1 MGKRWWF
8 LLVAFVLA
16 LATALPVAAQDEGG
30 DDAVTKLPWQVGPA
44 KGRIGDRAT
53 IDVPEG
59 YQFLGA
65 AGTRRLN
72 ELMQNPPSGVD
83 EYTLAPEGMN
93 WFAFFSFDEVGYV
106 KDNESLKADEI
117 LASIREGAEQS
128 NEERRKRGWETLR
141 IEGWSFKPQYD
152 NELNL
157 LEWAILAEG
166 EQNHHQVVNYNT
178 RLLGRRGVMEV
189 ILVADPEGL
198 DGAVAEFKELV
209 PGYAFNDGE
218 KYAEYKAGD
227 HVAEYGLAA
236 LITGGAAAV
245 ASKKG
250 FFAAIAVFLA
260 KAWKLVLIGLVGVGA
275 AIRKLFGGKDAS
287 SK

>member
-8 LLVAFVLA
+8 LMVAFVLA
-16 LATALPVAAQDEGG
+16 LATALPVAAQEEDG
-30 DDAVTKLPWQVGPA
+30 DDAVTQLPWQVGPT

-65 AGTRRLN
+65 AGTRKLN
-72 ELMQNPPSGVD
+72 ELMQNPSGDAD
-83 EYTLAPEGMN
+83 EYTLAPEAMN

-106 KDNESLKADEI
+106 KDNESLDANEI
-117 LASIREGAEQS
+117 LASVREGAEQS

-141 IEGWSFKPQYD
+141 IEGWGFKPQYD
-152 NELNL
+152 NQLNL

-166 EQNHHQVVNYNT
+166 EQNHHKVVNYNT

-198 DGAVAEFKELV
+198 DGAVSEFKELV
-209 PGYAFNDGE
+209 PGYAFNSGE

-260 KAWKLVLIGLVGVGA
+260 KAWKLVLIGLVGIGA
-275 AIRKLFGGKDAS
+275 AIRKLFGGKDES
-287 SK
+287 SE